1 MTRNDHT
8 AVLSLK
14 DADTH
19 VMGEISQFLETVLS
33 SSQLYDMELQ
43 KHCIK
48 FQVEHASSKAA
59 FQRRSRSPMNS
70 SSASADDNGETLPGA
85 NLDDLPSLSPEMDH
99 LQQTLKRM
107 LDLSASVATHVL
119 KTTTQLNTSTSSG
132 QSPLS
137 GGSFS
142 SARGEVGVRQA
153 SPSPPSPGDSP
164 PFASPESTGMSSFR
178 ASSVEDISMDE
189 AWMECGAHLMHC
201 AVEIMGLVLI
211 VHEGLRSEL
220 QSYLLNNLS
229 ALRYIHDALSIS
241 KEHETSYY
249 ASGFRTNV
257 MKLVANLSFENKIT
271 SDSICKYAKSD
282 VVSEPTSLLDF
293 ILCSTKIDDD
303 NPHLVEW
310 AEFAIRNL
318 MSSSEFGRDEMTR
331 MRAVSVD
338 EGTRNLMK
346 NSKVEHV
353 LNVETGKLSTK
364 KLK

>member
-1 MTRNDHT
+1 MTRNAST
-8 AVLSLK
+8 LSLK
-14 DADTH
+14 DSDTH
-19 VMGEISQFLETVLS
+19 VMGEINQFLETVLS
-33 SSQLYDMELQ
+33 SAQLYDMELQ

-59 FQRRSRSPMNS
+59 FQRRSRSPFNNS
-70 SSASADDNGETLPGA
+70 STSGDENAPPKEHDE
-85 NLDDLPSLSPEMDH
+85 DDLPLLSPEMDH

-107 LDLSASVATHVL
+107 LDLSATVAAHVL
-119 KTTTQLNTSTSSG
+119 RTTTQLNGSG
-132 QSPLS
+132 SQSPL
-137 GGSFS
+137 GGSFT
-142 SARGEVGVRQA
+142 SARQA
-153 SPSPPSPGDSP
+153 SPSPPSPSDSP
-164 PFASPESTGMSSFR
+164 SFASPESAGMASFR
-178 ASSVEDISMDE
+178 ASSVDDISMDE

-201 AVEIMGLVLI
+201 CVEIMGLVLI

-220 QSYLLNNLS
+220 QLHLINNLS

-257 MKLVANLSFENKIT
+257 MKLVANVSFENEST
-271 SDSICKYAKSD
+271 SESICRYRGDETSA
-282 VVSEPTSLLDF
+282 SLLSF

-318 MSSSEFGRDEMTR
+318 MSSSEFGREEMMK

-346 NSKVEHV
+346 HSKVEHV
-353 LNVETGKLSTK
+353 LDVETGKVVTK
-364 KLK
+364 KVS